1 MIPIER
7 DSEWAKQ
14 FAVKE
19 QEFLLNRGMPA
30 ITPSGY
36 TLQILA
42 PKKGLRAFRFYPS
55 RKKNNRNNGS
65 R

>member
-7 DSEWAKQ
+7 DSEWAKE

-19 QEFLLNRGMPA
+19 QEFLLNRGVSP
-30 ITPSGY
+30 PSSGSGY
-36 TLQILA
+36 TLQVLA

-55 RKKNNRNNGS
+55 RKNNR
-65 R
+65 RKA